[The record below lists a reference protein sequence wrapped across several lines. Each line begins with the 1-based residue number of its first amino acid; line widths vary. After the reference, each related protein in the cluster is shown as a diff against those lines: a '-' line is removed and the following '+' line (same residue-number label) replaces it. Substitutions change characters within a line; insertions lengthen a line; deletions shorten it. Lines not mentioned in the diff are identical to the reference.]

1 MPASHQTTTDGARRR
16 RRADAERSIERILD
30 AAIDALAEDQE
41 ASMSEIAR
49 RAGVVR
55 ATIYVH
61 FPTREALL
69 DAVTERALAEVATV
83 INAAEP
89 ERGDPADALARVVA
103 ATWRTLG
110 RYHALVAINIG
121 TQTRDELHHR
131 HGSVLG
137 TLLLLIERGQAT
149 GDFRADVPAAW
160 HLAMLMA
167 LIHAG
172 SAELQARRVPEAD
185 AEAALVA
192 TVLGAV
198 TSAGASA
205 TDTA

>member
-1 MPASHQTTTDGARRR
+1 MSAPEQTTGGAGRR
-16 RRADAERSIERILD
+16 RRADAERSIARILD
-30 AAIDALAEDQE
+30 AAVDALGEDPD
-41 ASMSEIAR
+41 ASMSQIAR

-69 DAVTERALAEVATV
+69 EAVTERALAEVGAV
-83 INAAEP
+83 IVAAEP
-89 ERGDPADALARVVA
+89 DRGEPAAALARVLA
-103 ATWRTLG
+103 AAWRTLG
-110 RYHALVAINIG
+110 RYHALVAINTG
-121 TQTRDELHHR
+121 ARTQEELHHR

-137 TLLLLIERGQAT
+137 LLVPLIERGQAA
-149 GDFRADVPAAW
+149 GDFRDDVPAAW

-167 LIHAG
+167 LIHAA
-172 SAELQARRVPEAD
+172 SAELRGGRVPEAD

-198 TSAGASA
+198 AGP
-205 TDTA
+205 

>member
-1 MPASHQTTTDGARRR
+1 MASSDRTADGAAPR
-16 RRADAERSIERILD
+16 RRADAERSIARILD
-30 AAIDALAEDQE
+30 AAVDALGEDQDV
-41 ASMSEIAR
+41 SMSEIAR

-69 DAVTERALAEVATV
+69 EAVTERALAAVAAV
-83 INAAEP
+83 IIGAEP
-89 ERGDPADALARVVA
+89 DRGDPAAALGRVVA
-103 ATWRTLG
+103 AAWRTLG
-110 RYHALVAINIG
+110 RYHALVAINTG
-121 TQTRDELHHR
+121 AQPHDELRHR
-131 HGSVLG
+131 HRSVLG
-137 TLLLLIERGQAT
+137 TLLPLIERGQAA
-149 GDFRADVPAAW
+149 GDFRDDVPAAW

-198 TSAGASA
+198 RSSGARG